1 MVGEILKMNNIWIK
15 VKPWLTKIVG
25 CTAFFVAVYL
35 IAWLCNGLY
44 QMHFDLSNLTNFYM
58 VIIGK
63 QTAQHG
69 IDSVFNSARGEDP
82 KK

>member
-1 MVGEILKMNNIWIK
+1 MNFNTIWLKIKPALMEI
-15 VKPWLTKIVG
+15 VS

-44 QMHFDLSNLTNFYM
+44 QMHFDLNNLTNFYM
-58 VIIGK
+58 LIIGK

-82 KK
+82 NKK